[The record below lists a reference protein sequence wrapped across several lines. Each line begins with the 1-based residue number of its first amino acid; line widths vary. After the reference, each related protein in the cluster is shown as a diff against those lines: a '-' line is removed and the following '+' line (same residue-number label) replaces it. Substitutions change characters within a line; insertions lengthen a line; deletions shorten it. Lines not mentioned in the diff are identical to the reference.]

1 MKYDYASQRPNGE
14 QMGRLKKLEVEKG
27 LLREVEGVSRLIGA
41 VLKCKV
47 ISLSVP
53 GPCLGDSGH

>member
-1 MKYDYASQRPNGE
+1 
-14 QMGRLKKLEVEKG
+14 MGRLKKLEVEKG

-47 ISLSVP
+47 ISLCSRALFRGFWTVT
-53 GPCLGDSGH
+53 D

>member
-1 MKYDYASQRPNGE
+1 
-14 QMGRLKKLEVEKG
+14 MGRLKKLEVEKG

-53 GPCLGDSGH
+53 GPCFGDSGQ